1 MFVGKRKI
9 PTCYASFQLSKK
21 KKRGIFSF
29 LYIHSFIL
37 FWKSYTLIQVLTST
51 KQNECCEYLQT
62 SDRYIEGQLNIS
74 MFREEG
80 SNAHISEG
88 QAYSQFVKY
97 TREVASK
104 AVIQSSI
111 MTFWFLVLTSNISY
125 KYFIDYL
132 IIFPVYKNNI

>member
-1 MFVGKRKI
+1 MLRS
-9 PTCYASFQLSKK
+9 SFPKK

-104 AVIQSSI
+104 AVI
-111 MTFWFLVLTSNISY
+111 
-125 KYFIDYL
+125 
-132 IIFPVYKNNI
+132 